1 MRAHHLGLT
10 IRDTERALAFYC
22 GVLGATLLWRSDAA
36 QEGPQTD
43 RIFEAQDARVRV
55 SGVDLHGLVVEF
67 FEFLHPRVDEASF
80 ATSYRT
86 GGWKHLAFTVDD
98 IDDEAARLRAAG
110 VNFRHD
116 VQTLP
121 DGTRMA
127 SFDDPDGV
135 MLELNQ
141 PASGDRSAGR

>member
-10 IRDTERALAFYC
+10 IRDTERTLSFYC
-22 GVLGATLLWRSDAA
+22 DVLGGTLLWRSDAV

-43 RIFEAQDARVRV
+43 TIFEAKDARVRV
-55 SGVDLHGLVVEF
+55 SGVDLHGLIVEF

-86 GGWKHLAFTVDD
+86 GGWKHLAFAVDD
-98 IDDEAARLRAAG
+98 IEAEVARLRDAG
-110 VNFRHD
+110 VTFRHD

-127 SFDDPDGV
+127 YFDDPDGV

-141 PASGDRSAGR
+141 PARGG